1 MIIAYVQVVRR
12 QTTVLALRVVGI
24 VYWWWHPMGMRC
36 AKPVMS
42 KGTLLVHR
50 VVILCQPVEAMFV
63 SPATGHEHAAS
74 GFPLAKPV
82 SPPKRYERHLGS
94 LVNG

>member
-24 VYWWWHPMGMRC
+24 VYWWWHPTEMHC
-36 AKPVMS
+36 ARPVVS
-42 KGTLLVHR
+42 KGKLLVHR
-50 VVILCQPVEAMFV
+50 VTILCQQVEAMSV
-63 SPATGHEHAAS
+63 SLATGHEHAAS
-74 GFPLAKPV
+74 GPPLVKPV
-82 SPPKRYERHLGS
+82 SPPKRYVRHLGS